1 MFIFMSRN
9 GTFLCESFVT
19 LIAVEDPGLLLR
31 LLALLLGLGVGE
43 VEVGHEVDE
52 LLPDH
57 PLEGVTR
64 HLLAARLRG
73 HQQRRGSLRGGRGLV
88 RRGVQRG
95 LGHDQRRRRD
105 AGAQLLAAGS
115 QGQVQR

>member
-1 MFIFMSRN
+1 MSRN

-73 HQQRRGSLRGGRGLV
+73 HQQRRRSLRGLV
-88 RRGVQRG
+88 RGGVQRG

-105 AGAQLLAAGS
+105 AGAQLLAAG
-115 QGQVQR
+115 G